1 MILKYEGRMPM
12 KDYSI
17 GDSEYRLMEL
27 IWQYAPISSGEL
39 SDICEQMHGWKK
51 TTVYTMIKRLCDKG
65 FIANNKAKIT
75 YLVRKEEVQHHQ
87 SNDLVQKNF
96 QGSLPSFVNAFLGN
110 GDNSLSKDEAAKLI
124 EMIEKH
130 TK

>member
-1 MILKYEGRMPM
+1 
-12 KDYSI
+12 
-17 GDSEYRLMEL
+17 
-27 IWQYAPISSGEL
+27 
-39 SDICEQMHGWKK
+39 
-51 TTVYTMIKRLCDKG
+51 
-65 FIANNKAKIT
+65 NKAKIT

>member
-1 MILKYEGRMPM
+1 M
-12 KDYSI
+12 KDFSL
-17 GDSEYRLMEL
+17 GDSEYKLMEL
-27 IWQYAPISSGEL
+27 IWAYAPISSGEL
-39 SDICEQMHGWKK
+39 SDICEQNHGWKK

-75 YLVRKEEVQHHQ
+75 FLVRREEVQHQQ
-87 SNDLVQKNF
+87 SNDLVQRSF
-96 QGSLPSFVNAFLGN
+96 QGSLPSFVNAFLGDKN
-110 GDNSLSKDEAAKLI
+110 LSKDEARKLI

>member
-1 MILKYEGRMPM
+1 M

-65 FIANNKAKIT
+65 FIANNKAT
-75 YLVRKEEVQHHQ
+75 VLVLVLQ
-87 SNDLVQKNF
+87 SQRQNLFK
-96 QGSLPSFVNAFLGN
+96 SF
-110 GDNSLSKDEAAKLI
+110 I
-124 EMIEKH
+124 
-130 TK
+130 

>member
-1 MILKYEGRMPM
+1 M

-17 GDSEYRLMEL
+17 GESEFKLMEL
-27 IWQYAPISSGEL
+27 IWEYAPISSGEL
-39 SDICEQMHGWKK
+39 SDICEKTHGWKK

-75 YLVRKEEVQHHQ
+75 YLIRREEVQYHQ
-87 SNDLVQKNF
+87 SNDLVEKSF
-96 QGSLPSFVNAFLGN
+96 KGSLPSFVNAFLG
-110 GDNSLSKDEAAKLI
+110 GDKNLSRDDAQKLI

-130 TK
+130 TKD